1 MYASFKR
8 RVAVRC
14 REIECMNVIEDKPS
28 KILFVEDDPGYA
40 RLIRAMLKEYN
51 RAVFESTHVTKIT
64 GALKHLKAETFD
76 VILLDLNLPDS
87 RGFGTFDK
95 VREASPSI
103 PIIVL
108 TGMSDLELGIM
119 AVQKGAQDYL
129 GKGEVEGNLLA
140 RTIHFALERKR
151 IEMERTYAVEELEKS
166 RQKFRNLS
174 AHLQDLREA
183 ERKYI
188 AVELHDELGGL
199 FTAIKMELSLMTSNT
214 SGNPEKMRRA
224 GDSLVKLADTGIET
238 VRRISME
245 LRPEILDHLGLISAI
260 QWYMSEFQKR
270 ARIRCKLLLSDEDIH
285 VNKNRAIAAFRILQE
300 AMTNVARHSGATKVT
315 VEVRKENNTII
326 MKIEDN
332 GKGINEEKIN
342 DPFSFGLL
350 GMQERTLY
358 LGGELK
364 ISGTPNKWTRVMAI
378 IPISEKGK

>member
-1 MYASFKR
+1 LKNRGQHAILLLVFMLNNNKENQIIFFSIILALGIFLFDLSAPLGIAA
-8 RVAVRC
+8 AV
-14 REIECMNVIEDKPS
+14 PYS
-28 KILFVEDDPGYA
+28 A
-40 RLIRAMLKEYN
+40 
-51 RAVFESTHVTKIT
+51 
-64 GALKHLKAETFD
+64 
-76 VILLDLNLPDS
+76 VILLSLWLPEK
-87 RGFGTFDK
+87 RNTIIAGTG
-95 VREASPSI
+95 VT
-103 PIIVL
+103 VL
-108 TGMSDLELGIM
+108 TILGIFLSPAGDVP
-119 AVQKGAQDYL
+119 AVFLINRVLSLIVIWTSAIFVLKYKHSL
-129 GKGEVEGNLLA
+129 EVIQEHA
-140 RTIHFALERKR
+140 EALNRANMDLINQSKELKR
-151 IEMERTYAVEELEKS
+151 SNEELEKS

-188 AVELHDELGGL
+188 AAELHDELGGL

-214 SGNPEKMRRA
+214 PGNQEKLRRA
-224 GDSLVKLADTGIET
+224 GESLVKLADTGIET

-270 ARIRCKLLLSDEDIH
+270 ARIRCKCLLSKEDIQM
-285 VNKNRAIAAFRILQE
+285 NKNRTTAVFRILQE
-300 AMTNVARHSGATKVT
+300 AMTNVARHSEATKVT
-315 VEVRKENNTII
+315 VEVKKDEDTMI

-364 ISGTPNKWTRVMAI
+364 ISGTPNKGTRVMAT

>member
-1 MYASFKR
+1 M
-8 RVAVRC
+8 
-14 REIECMNVIEDKPS
+14 EEKPI
-28 KILFVEDDPGYA
+28 KILFVEDDSGYV
-40 RLIRAMLKEYN
+40 RLIKEMLKEYN
-51 RAVFESTHVTKIT
+51 RALFEPTHVTKLA
-64 GALKHLKAETFD
+64 GAIKHLKTETFD
-76 VILLDLNLPDS
+76 VVLLDLNLPDS
-87 RGFGTFDK
+87 WGFETFEK
-95 VREASPSI
+95 LRAESPSI
-103 PIIVL
+103 TIVVL
-108 TGMSDLELGIM
+108 TGMTDE
-119 AVQKGAQDYL
+119 D
-129 GKGEVEGNLLA
+129 
-140 RTIHFALERKR
+140 
-151 IEMERTYAVEELEKS
+151 LEKS

-188 AVELHDELGGL
+188 AAELHDELGGL

-214 SGNPEKMRRA
+214 SGNQEKLRRA
-224 GDSLVKLADTGIET
+224 GESLVKLADTGIET

-270 ARIRCKLLLSDEDIH
+270 ARIRCKCLLSKEDIQM
-285 VNKNRAIAAFRILQE
+285 NKNRTTAVFRILQE
-300 AMTNVARHSGATKVT
+300 AMTNVARHSEATKVT
-315 VEVRKENNTII
+315 VEVKKDEDTMI

-364 ISGTPNKWTRVMAI
+364 ISGTPNKGTRVMAT
-378 IPISEKGK
+378 IPISEKWND

>member
-1 MYASFKR
+1 M
-8 RVAVRC
+8 
-14 REIECMNVIEDKPS
+14 EEKPI
-28 KILFVEDDPGYA
+28 KILFVEDDSGYV
-40 RLIRAMLKEYN
+40 RLIKEMLKEYN
-51 RAVFESTHVTKIT
+51 RALFEPTHVTKLA
-64 GALKHLKAETFD
+64 GAIKHLKTETFD
-76 VILLDLNLPDS
+76 VVLLDLNLPDS
-87 RGFGTFDK
+87 WGFETFEK
-95 VREASPSI
+95 LRAESPSI
-103 PIIVL
+103 PIVVL
-108 TGMSDLELGIM
+108 TGMTDEDLGVM

-129 GKGEVEGNLLA
+129 GKAEVEGNLLA

-151 IEMERTYAVEELEKS
+151 IETERSQAVEELEKS

-188 AVELHDELGGL
+188 AAELHDELGGL

-214 SGNPEKMRRA
+214 PGNQEKLRRA
-224 GDSLVKLADTGIET
+224 GESLVKLADTGIET

-270 ARIRCKLLLSDEDIH
+270 ARIRCKCLLSKEDIQM
-285 VNKNRAIAAFRILQE
+285 NKNRTTAVFRILQE
-300 AMTNVARHSGATKVT
+300 AMTNVARHSEATKVT
-315 VEVRKENNTII
+315 VEVKKDEDTMT

-364 ISGTPNKWTRVMAI
+364 ISGTPNKGTRVMAT

>member
-1 MYASFKR
+1 MK
-8 RVAVRC
+8 
-14 REIECMNVIEDKPS
+14 VIEDKPIR
-28 KILFVEDDPGYA
+28 ILFVEDDPGYA
-40 RLIRAMLKEYN
+40 RLIREMLKEYN
-51 RAVFESTHVTKIT
+51 RAVFDSTHVTKIA

-108 TGMSDLELGIM
+108 TGMSDLELGMM

-166 RQKFRNLS
+166 RHKFRNLS

-238 VRRISME
+238 VRRISTE
-245 LRPEILDHLGLISAI
+245 LRPDILDHLGLISAI

-315 VEVRKENNTII
+315 VEVRKENDTMI

-342 DPFSFGLL
+342 DPFSFGLI
-350 GMQERTLY
+350 GMQERTFY

-364 ISGTPNKWTRVMAI
+364 ISGTPNKGTRVMAT
-378 IPISEKGK
+378 IPVSAKGT

>member
-1 MYASFKR
+1 MLNNNKENQIIFFSIILALGIFLFDLSAPLGIAA
-8 RVAVRC
+8 AV
-14 REIECMNVIEDKPS
+14 PYS
-28 KILFVEDDPGYA
+28 A
-40 RLIRAMLKEYN
+40 
-51 RAVFESTHVTKIT
+51 
-64 GALKHLKAETFD
+64 
-76 VILLDLNLPDS
+76 VILLSLWLPEK
-87 RGFGTFDK
+87 RNTIIAGTG
-95 VREASPSI
+95 VT
-103 PIIVL
+103 VL
-108 TGMSDLELGIM
+108 TILGIFLSPAGDVP
-119 AVQKGAQDYL
+119 AVFLINRVLSLIVIWTSAIFVLKYKHSL
-129 GKGEVEGNLLA
+129 EVIQEHA
-140 RTIHFALERKR
+140 EALNRANMDLINQSKELKR
-151 IEMERTYAVEELEKS
+151 SNEELEKS

-188 AVELHDELGGL
+188 AAELHDELGGL

-214 SGNPEKMRRA
+214 PGNQEKLRRA
-224 GDSLVKLADTGIET
+224 GESLVKLADTGIET

-270 ARIRCKLLLSDEDIH
+270 ARIRCKCLLSKEDIQM
-285 VNKNRAIAAFRILQE
+285 NKNRTTAVFRILQE
-300 AMTNVARHSGATKVT
+300 AMTNVARHSEATKVT
-315 VEVRKENNTII
+315 VEVKKDEDTVT

-364 ISGTPNKWTRVMAI
+364 ISGTPNKGTRVMAT